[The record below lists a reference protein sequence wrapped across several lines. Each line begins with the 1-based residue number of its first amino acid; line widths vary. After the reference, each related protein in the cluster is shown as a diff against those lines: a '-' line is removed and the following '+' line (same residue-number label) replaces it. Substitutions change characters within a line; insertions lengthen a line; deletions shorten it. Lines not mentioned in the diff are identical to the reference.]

1 MSSRK
6 IKAVIVDDEELARQD
21 LANLLKEFP
30 VIEVA
35 GEADH
40 AEAGRLL
47 IEKNQPDVVFLDVQM
62 PDQSGFEMLKNLH
75 TDARIIFVTAYDD
88 YAIRAFEV
96 NAQDYLLKPVNK
108 ERLALAVEHLL
119 PDQEPPE
126 TGEFRKF
133 DYSDNLFIQMDNSY
147 HLIRIS
153 SLVRITAAGNY
164 TEILTHG
171 GVCGLVSKTMYEWEA
186 RLPEK
191 KFARIHRNAIV
202 NLDYIDRMEEW
213 FNYSYKVFLKGVE
226 EPLVMSR
233 RYATRMKEK
242 LG

>member
-6 IKAVIVDDEELARQD
+6 IKAIIVDDEELARQD
-21 LANLLKEFP
+21 LSNLLKDFP
-30 VIEVA
+30 VIEVI
-35 GEADH
+35 GEADN
-40 AEAGRLL
+40 AESGRQL
-47 IEKNQPDVVFLDVQM
+47 IEKTEPDVVFLDIQM

-75 TDARIIFVTAYDD
+75 TDAGIIFVTAYDD

-108 ERLALAVEHLL
+108 ERLALAIEHLL
-119 PDQEPPE
+119 SDEEAPE

-133 DYSDNLFIQMDNSY
+133 DYSDNLFIQMDNCY
-147 HLIRIS
+147 HLIKIS
-153 SLVRITAAGNY
+153 SLIKITAAGNY
-164 TEILTHG
+164 TEIFTHG
-171 GVCGLVSKTMYEWEA
+171 SVCGLVSKTMYEWEA